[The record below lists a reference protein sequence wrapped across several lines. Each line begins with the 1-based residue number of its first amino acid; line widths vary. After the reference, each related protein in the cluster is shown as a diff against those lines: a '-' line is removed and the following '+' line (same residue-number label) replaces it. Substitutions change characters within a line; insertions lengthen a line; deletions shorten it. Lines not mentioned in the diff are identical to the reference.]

1 LCYINSERHKL
12 NGFESLRID
21 SRRPDQLRDIKF
33 TTNYLEHPYSS
44 VLVEFGKTKVV
55 CAVSVDEVV
64 PKWMM
69 KPENRNNIHGWITS
83 EYRMLPFS
91 SGQGRMQREGT
102 EANLA
107 GRTHEI
113 QRLIGRSL
121 RSVID
126 LKKLGQRTIWIDCD
140 VLQADGGTRTAAVSG
155 GFVALAIALIR
166 LQNDGKIL
174 KPFELT
180 YVAAVSVGIRSGM
193 TMLDLCYEEDSSAQV
208 DMNVV
213 MTESGE
219 FIEIQGTAEHEPFRR
234 EQYNQMIDLAEK
246 GIHDIIKIQKNAV
259 REGLQAPKNSSG
271 GAHPA

>member
-1 LCYINSERHKL
+1 M
-12 NGFESLRID
+12 NGFETLRID
-21 SRRPDQLRDIKF
+21 NRRPDQLRDIKF

-91 SGQGRMQREGT
+91 SGQGRMQREGG
-102 EANLA
+102 EATLA

-126 LKKLGQRTIWIDCD
+126 LKKLGQRTVWIDCD

-155 GFVALAIALIR
+155 GFVALAIALIK
-166 LQNDGKIL
+166 LQNEGKII
-174 KPFELT
+174 KPFDLT
-180 YVAAVSVGIRSGM
+180 YVAAVSVGIRAGV
-193 TMLDLCYEEDSSAQV
+193 TLLDLCYEEDSSAEV

-213 MTESGE
+213 MNENGE
-219 FIEIQGTAEHEPFRR
+219 FIEIQGTAEANPFTR
-234 EQYNQMIDLAEK
+234 EQYNQLIDLAEK
-246 GIHDIIKIQKNAV
+246 GIRDIIKIQKSAV
-259 REGLQAPKNSSG
+259 KEGLDALKQSSG
-271 GAHPA
+271 GAPA